1 LSKRNI
7 ILVLVNPIPHIATLV
22 AVAMAPPL
30 QATALD
36 SAESSNAVAV
46 AETVSGILA
55 YSHWPPSTSPINLC
69 LVGASRQTSR
79 IADRTLLNGRPM
91 IVRRLSGNVLPVG
104 HGCDAVYVGTVSAA
118 ERSRL
123 IAQVNGQAIVTIVEN
138 DPNCLSGMMFCLQ
151 MRGGALT
158 FELNFDAVSRSRVRV
173 DPRVLAL
180 ARRAGNA
187 R

>member
-1 LSKRNI
+1 
-7 ILVLVNPIPHIATLV
+7 
-22 AVAMAPPL
+22 
-30 QATALD
+30 
-36 SAESSNAVAV
+36 
-46 AETVSGILA
+46 
-55 YSHWPPSTSPINLC
+55 
-69 LVGASRQTSR
+69 
-79 IADRTLLNGRPM
+79 M

>member
-1 LSKRNI
+1 MF
-7 ILVLVNPIPHIATLV
+7 LVNPIPHIATMV

-36 SAESSNAVAV
+36 SSESSNAAAV

-55 YSHWPPSTSPINLC
+55 YSHWPAGTGPINLC
-69 LVGASRQTSR
+69 LIGASRQNGR
-79 IADRTLLNGRPM
+79 IVDRTLLNGRQM
-91 IVRRLSGNVLPVG
+91 TVRRLSGNLLPAN
-104 HGCDAVYVGTVSAA
+104 HGCDAIYVGSVSAA
-118 ERSRL
+118 ERNRL
-123 IAQVNGQAIVTIVEN
+123 IAQVTGQAIVTVIEN

-151 MRGGALT
+151 MRGGSLT
-158 FELNFDAVSRSRVRV
+158 FDLNFDAVSRSRVRV

-180 ARRAGNA
+180 ARRTGTA